1 MDGVVTHAVA
11 KTEIVEA
18 AIGNPE
24 PGGLFQKPLPCGLR
38 RGLSKW
44 EIAEEISHEG
54 LGVKELIEN
63 FSVRKFVLHDAAV
76 LANQL

>member
-1 MDGVVTHAVA
+1 MDSVVTHAVA

-24 PGGLFQKPLPCGLR
+24 RGGLFQKLLPCGLR

-44 EIAEEISHEG
+44 KVAEEIRHEG
-54 LGVKELIEN
+54 LGVKELIK
-63 FSVRKFVLHDAAV
+63 SVYVRKFVLHDTAV